1 MSETDRLFEELGY
14 YKDFDEKT
22 HEYRKECDGDLFEID
37 FWLKEKEIS
46 KNYYRDMGYITMP
59 ELKAI
64 YLKCKE
70 LGWIEE

>member
-1 MSETDRLFEELGY
+1 MSEADRLFEELGY

-22 HEYRKECDGDLFEID
+22 HEYRKKCDGDLFEID
-37 FWLKEKEIS
+37 FLLKEKEIS
-46 KNYYRDMGYITMP
+46 KNYYRDMGYITMQ

-64 YLKCKE
+64 NLKCKE